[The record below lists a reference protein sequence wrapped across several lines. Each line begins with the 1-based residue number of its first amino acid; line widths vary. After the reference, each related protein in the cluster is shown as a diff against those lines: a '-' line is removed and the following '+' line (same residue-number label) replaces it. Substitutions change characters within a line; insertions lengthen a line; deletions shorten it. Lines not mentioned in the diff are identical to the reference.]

1 LFYCSARPAK
11 MRRGPL
17 NPGWNIARLSPRVSL
32 IVVAAG
38 RGARLGAATPKQ
50 YLVCAGRPLICH
62 ALEALAAARS
72 YCAATV
78 VIHPD
83 DRPLYEAAL
92 AFLSPAAAAAFGPP
106 APGGDSRQQSVRAGL
121 EAQIDAAP
129 DIVLIHDAAR
139 VFPSP
144 DLVERAVAA
153 AERSGAA
160 APGASLGD
168 TVKQIDAEG
177 RIVATPE
184 RAALRAVQ
192 TPQAFRYPLIL
203 DAHRRAAAAGFDGLT
218 DDAAVAEW
226 AGHAAYVFDGD
237 PANMK
242 VTTMDDFRAAEGRLL
257 DEAADVRIGQGF
269 DVHAFAP
276 GDHVWLGGVRV
287 PHDRR
292 LAGHSDADVCLHA
305 LADAL
310 YGALGDGDIGAHF
323 PPADPRWRGAAS
335 SIFLADAAARARA
348 RGGIVAHLDA
358 TLVCEAPKIGPHR
371 EAMRARIA
379 EIAGVALDRVAVK
392 ATTSEGLGFAGRRE
406 GIACLA
412 VATVRLPS
420 R

>member
-1 LFYCSARPAK
+1 LERK
-11 MRRGPL
+11 RRLP
-17 NPGWNIARLSPRVSL
+17 SRVSL

-50 YLVCAGRPLICH
+50 YLTCAGKPLICH

-83 DRPLYEAAL
+83 DRALYDAAL
-92 AFLSPAAAAAFGPP
+92 AFLSPAASAAFGPP
-106 APGGDSRQQSVRAGL
+106 ALGGDSRQQSVRAGI
-121 EAQIDAAP
+121 EAQVAAAP
-129 DIVLIHDAAR
+129 DVVLIHDAAR
-139 VFPSP
+139 VFPSAA
-144 DLVERAVAA
+144 LIERAVAA
-153 AERSGAA
+153 AERFGAA
-160 APGASLGD
+160 APGAALSD
-168 TVKQIDAEG
+168 TVKQIDAQG
-177 RIVATPE
+177 RIVATPDRALL
-184 RAALRAVQ
+184 RAAQ

-203 DAHRRAAAAGFDGLT
+203 DAHRRAAAVGIDGLT
-218 DDAAVAEW
+218 DDAAVAAW
-226 AGHAAYVFDGD
+226 AGHETYVFDGD
-237 PANMK
+237 PANVK
-242 VTTMDDFRAAEGRLL
+242 VTTMDDLRAAEVRLL
-257 DEAADVRIGQGF
+257 DAAADVRIGQGF
-269 DVHAFAP
+269 DVHAFVA
-276 GDHVWLGGVRV
+276 GDHVWLGGVRI
-287 PHDRR
+287 PHDMS

-323 PPADPRWRGAAS
+323 PPSDPRWRGAAS
-335 SIFLADAAARARA
+335 SIFLSHAAGRVRA

-379 EIAGVALDRVAVK
+379 EIAGIALDRVAVK

-412 VATVRLPS
+412 VATVRLPA